1 MALDNLK
8 SVFTYRFGY
17 DDELNHPSAATQW
30 ACAFAA
36 AAGAHL
42 GAVIATQ
49 RYVVSNP
56 LGARLAAGAVAQ
68 ENRQLVAEAERI
80 VEELRAAAQTANLA
94 SSDISTF
101 SATYPDIR
109 DTLAV
114 YARLYDITVA
124 DAAPDQSSMQ
134 RELLTDVLFHAGR
147 PLIVVPKTATAPILD
162 RIVVAWDGTAPATRA
177 LNDAMP
183 LLRAAKHVD
192 IVNILGDKKL
202 NAAGAASAIEPH
214 LQRHGIA
221 AHAQEIQANGDSAQA
236 LLHHATSTS
245 ANLIVM
251 GAYAHSRL
259 RQLVFGGFTSAL
271 LKDCPIPLF
280 ISH

>member
-17 DDELNHPSAATQW
+17 DDELDHPSTATQW
-30 ACAFAA
+30 ACTLAA
-36 AAGAHL
+36 IAGAHL
-42 GAVIATQ
+42 GAVVATQ
-49 RYVVSNP
+49 RYAVSNP

-68 ENRQLVAEAERI
+68 ENRQLAAAADKTVD
-80 VEELRAAAQTANLA
+80 ELRAAAQAANIQA
-94 SSDISTF
+94 DVSTC

-109 DTLAV
+109 DMLATQ
-114 YARLYDITVA
+114 ARLYDVTVA

-147 PLIVVPKTATAPILD
+147 PLVVVPKGAPAPAFD
-162 RIVVAWDGTAPATRA
+162 KIVVAWDGTAPATRA

-183 LLRAAKHVD
+183 LLRAAKQVD

-202 NAAGAASAIEPH
+202 NLAGSAAAILPH

-221 AHAQEIQANGDSAQA
+221 AQAAEIQANGAPAQA
-236 LLHHATSTS
+236 LLHHGTSTN